1 MPCSPFGNADP
12 LLPLLLALPAG
23 TIAGLHATPGALGAD
38 LESSL
43 ARFGPR
49 LGTEAALRYAALR
62 PPPQAVVE
70 LEPGATVAS
79 DTALS
84 RLSAA
89 GSVVLLI
96 AHDLGTLARLC
107 HRILRLDSPSPGWV
121 AAESLR
127 AGRGLLVRIEGRAA
141 AGWLRLPLGGAA
153 AEGILA
159 SCRAR
164 GLAVLESRVDYES
177 AVAR

>member
-1 MPCSPFGNADP
+1 MPRVHPGGAPSV
-12 LLPLLLALPAG
+12 LPLLLALPAG
-23 TIAGLHATPGALGAD
+23 TIAGLHQPDAPLDPG
-38 LESSL
+38 LEASL

-49 LGTEAALRYAALR
+49 LRTEAALRHAAIR

-84 RLSAA
+84 LLSAA
-89 GSVVLLI
+89 GTVVFLLSP
-96 AHDLGTLARLC
+96 DLGTLGRVC
-107 HRILRLDSPSPGWV
+107 HRILLGGGPASPWV

-127 AGRGLLVRIEGRAA
+127 AGRC
-141 AGWLRLPLGGAA
+141 LRLRVKGVGSERWVRLPMDGAP

-159 SCRAR
+159 ACRAT
-164 GLAVLESRVDYES
+164 GLVVLESRVDYEW